1 MRFLLLLFIIMPIA
15 EISLLLQMGDLI
27 GGWNTIGLI
36 VATAFVGAYLVRQE
50 GLSTLQT
57 AQSKLAQNQV
67 PGNEMLEGL
76 LLVIAGV
83 LLVTPGF
90 ITDIVGFTFAL
101 PFSRKFIAS
110 RAARHLTVRTI
121 NGAQQSSYQ
130 QYTAGTH
137 TSGKETDGETIEGE
151 YVDKSANDDSRRL
164 K

>member
-15 EISLLLQMGDLI
+15 EISLLLQVGDLI

-36 VATAFVGAYLVRQE
+36 VITAFVGAYLVRQE
-50 GLSTLQT
+50 GLSTLQA
-57 AQSKLAQNQV
+57 AQAKMAQNQV

-76 LLVIAGV
+76 LLMIAGV

-101 PFSRKFIAS
+101 PFSRKFIAA
-110 RAARHLTVRTI
+110 RAAKHLTVHTVG
-121 NGAQQSSYQ
+121 GAQQRTYQ
-130 QYTAGTH
+130 HYTGDTR
-137 TSGKETDGETIEGE
+137 TSGQDADGETIEGE
-151 YVDKSANDDSRRL
+151 YVDKSANDDSPRL